1 MSLSDLKYTKM
12 KLADKIELFKKN
24 NPDRLEH
31 TFKNGL
37 IFKGLG
43 KQKVYW
49 FIDSIYKDAVNEWV
63 SSKTQENVK
72 FLEKIL
78 K

>member
-1 MSLSDLKYTKM
+1 M
-12 KLADKIELFKKN
+12 KLAEKIELFKKN

-43 KQKVYW
+43 KQKLYW
-49 FIDSIYKDAVNEWV
+49 FIDSIYKDAVNEWKF
-63 SSKTQENVK
+63 SKTQNNVK
-72 FLEKIL
+72 FLNECL
-78 K
+78 RN

>member
-1 MSLSDLKYTKM
+1 M

-37 IFKGLG
+37 KFKGFEKYRLY
-43 KQKVYW
+43 YW
-49 FIDSIYKDAVNEWV
+49 IDSLYKDAVNEWV
-63 SSKTQENVK
+63 TKKEKNIAN
-72 FLEKIL
+72 FLEKCIA
-78 K
+78 

>member
-1 MSLSDLKYTKM
+1 M

-49 FIDSIYKDAVNEWV
+49 FIDGIYKDAVNELVNSRTQNNV
-63 SSKTQENVK
+63 S

>member
-1 MSLSDLKYTKM
+1 M
-12 KLADKIELFKKN
+12 KLAEKIELFKKN

-37 IFKGLG
+37 KFKGTGTYKLH
-43 KQKVYW
+43 YW
-49 FIDSIYKDAVNEWV
+49 IDSIYKDVVNEWR
-63 SSKTQENVK
+63 SFKTKNNKE

-78 K
+78 L

>member
-1 MSLSDLKYTKM
+1 M
-12 KLADKIELFKKN
+12 KLAEKIELFKKS

-37 IFKGLG
+37 KFKGFEKYRL
-43 KQKVYW
+43 YW
-49 FIDSIYKDAVNEWV
+49 FIDSIYKDAINEWITD
-63 SSKTQENVK
+63 KTQNNVS

>member
-1 MSLSDLKYTKM
+1 M
-12 KLADKIELFKKN
+12 KLKDKIQLFKQN

-37 IFKGLG
+37 KFKGLG

-49 FIDSIYKDAVNEWV
+49 FIDSIYKDVVNEWV
-63 SSKTQENVK
+63 SFGTENNK
-72 FLEKIL
+72 EFLEKIL

>member
-1 MSLSDLKYTKM
+1 M

-43 KQKVYW
+43 KQKLYW
-49 FIDSIYKDAVNEWV
+49 WIDSLYKDAVNEWNT
-63 SSKTQENVK
+63 SKTQNNVS
-72 FLEKIL
+72 FLENIL

>member
-1 MSLSDLKYTKM
+1 M

-49 FIDSIYKDAVNEWV
+49 FIDGIYKDAVNEWNF
-63 SSKTQENVK
+63 SKTQNNVK
-72 FLEKIL
+72 FLNDL
-78 K
+78 LA

>member
-1 MSLSDLKYTKM
+1 M

-43 KQKVYW
+43 KQKLYW
-49 FIDSIYKDAVNEWV
+49 FIDSLYKDAVNEWV
-63 SSKTQENVK
+63 TKKEENIAK
-72 FLEKIL
+72 FIEKCIA
-78 K
+78 

>member
-1 MSLSDLKYTKM
+1 M
-12 KLADKIELFKKN
+12 KLSEKIELFKKN

-43 KQKVYW
+43 KYRLYW

-63 SSKTQENVK
+63 TDKTQNNVS

>member
-1 MSLSDLKYTKM
+1 M
-12 KLADKIELFKKN
+12 KLIDKVELFKKN
-24 NPDRLEH
+24 NPDRMEH

-37 IFKGLG
+37 KFKGFEKYRL
-43 KQKVYW
+43 YW
-49 FIDSIYKDAVNEWV
+49 FIDGIYKDAVNEWITD
-63 SSKTQENVK
+63 KTQNNVS

>member
-1 MSLSDLKYTKM
+1 M

-63 SSKTQENVK
+63 SDKTKNNVS

>member
-1 MSLSDLKYTKM
+1 M
-12 KLADKIELFKKN
+12 KLAEKIEFFKKN
-24 NPDRLEH
+24 NPDGLEH

-37 IFKGLG
+37 KFKGFEKYRL
-43 KQKVYW
+43 YW
-49 FIDSIYKDAVNEWV
+49 FIDNIYKDAVNEWITD
-63 SSKTQENVK
+63 KTQNNVS